1 MPKNMKYILRT
12 SLVLLVIITVFN
24 TGCKKFLDEELLG
37 KRSDQQFYQT
47 AEDAELALTGIY
59 NILTFANANNRLWV
73 FGDVASDDAAKGGN
87 PGDQADI
94 GLIDDFNIT
103 TVNGNL
109 ENVWVLYYEGISRA
123 NWLLDNIG
131 GIDMDQE
138 RKDEIIGEAK
148 FLRAFYYYWL
158 ANIFGNIPVHTKVP
172 TVPEMQKAATPYT
185 EIYSNAI
192 IPDLTDATSKL
203 PETAAPG
210 RATKYSAWGLLAKSH
225 LFMKNWTD
233 AENAANEVI
242 NSGLFKMEQLYS
254 NNFQQASKD
263 NQEVIFSVQHLA
275 EQDPWLG
282 NRLNQWF
289 APQESNGYG
298 FNAPTQSFVDAFE
311 SINDTIVD
319 PRLDYTVGREG
330 HIWTDTIMFDPEW
343 SPTGYLTRKYN
354 QPLAE
359 VPKESKADG
368 ELNYQFMRYSD
379 VLLIMAEALNEQGK
393 TGDAV
398 SYVNM
403 VRIRARNSYMYDP
416 SLPGY
421 PNIPNGLLPDI
432 QDNGQSGVRTAIAHE
447 RRVELGFEFHRYFDI
462 IRYGQGYAN
471 QAFND
476 KPNFNYETNKFMPIP
491 QSELDTNF
499 EL

>member
-1 MPKNMKYILRT
+1 MTKNMKYILRT
-12 SLVLLVIITVFN
+12 SLVLLVITTVLN

-37 KRSDQQFYQT
+37 ERSDQQFYQT

-94 GLIDDFNIT
+94 GLIDDFNIST
-103 TVNGNL
+103 INGNL

-148 FLRAFYYYWL
+148 FLRAYYYFWL

-172 TVPEMQKAATPYT
+172 TVPEMQKAATPYA
-185 EIYSNAI
+185 EIYSNVI
-192 IPDLTDATSKL
+192 MPDLTDAISKL
-203 PETAAPG
+203 PETGAPG
-210 RATKYSAWGLLAKSH
+210 QVTKYAAWGLLAKSH

-242 NSGLFKMEQLYS
+242 KSGLFNLEQLYS

-275 EQDPWLG
+275 AQDPWLG

-289 APQESNGYG
+289 APQATNGYG
-298 FNAPTQSFVDAFE
+298 FNAPTQNFVDAFE

-330 HIWTDTIMFDPEW
+330 KIWTDTIVFDPAW
-343 SPTGYLTRKYN
+343 SPTGYLNRKYN

-379 VLLIMAEALNEQGK
+379 VLLMMAEALNEQGK
-393 TGDAV
+393 TGAAV

-403 VRIRARNSYMYDP
+403 MRKRARESYMYDP

-432 QDNGQSGVRTAIAHE
+432 QDNGQSGVRSAIRHE
-447 RRVELGFEFHRYFDI
+447 RRVELGFEFHRYFDV
-462 IRYGQGYAN
+462 IRYGPNYAN
-471 QAFND
+471 QAFSD
-476 KPNFNYETNKFMPIP
+476 KPNFNYETNMFMPIP